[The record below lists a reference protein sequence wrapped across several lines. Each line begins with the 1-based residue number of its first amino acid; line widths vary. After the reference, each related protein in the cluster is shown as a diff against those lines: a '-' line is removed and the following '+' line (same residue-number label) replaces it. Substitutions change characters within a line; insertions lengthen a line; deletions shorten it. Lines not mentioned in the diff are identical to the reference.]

1 MYSVEWERHALDQL
15 SVLPSDAFPFYAELV
30 TVLQVAPWS
39 GDSYDRQRPDANM
52 RTHVFGQQG
61 EGLVIY
67 VILDDQRRVVV
78 LRVLWAG

>member
-1 MYSVEWERHALDQL
+1 VYSVEWERHALDQL
-15 SVLPSDAFPFYAELV
+15 SALPSEAFPFYAELV

-39 GDSYDRQRPDANM
+39 GDAYDRQRPDANM
-52 RTHVFGQQG
+52 RTHAFGEHG

-67 VILDDQRRVVV
+67 LILDDQRRVVV